1 MRLLTWRTSATAKII
16 LKWEKCNNN
25 RTGPISAYLARQL
38 LELSPMQGQWHWEA
52 VELLLRAR
60 KLLFPS
66 LPLLTGVATDL
77 PCSLN
82 NKTY

>member
-1 MRLLTWRTSATAKII
+1 MRQGAGTVSTH
-16 LKWEKCNNN
+16 
-25 RTGPISAYLARQL
+25 LARQL

-66 LPLLTGVATDL
+66 RPLLTGGATDL
-77 PCSLN
+77 PCSL
-82 NKTY
+82 KTTDIT